1 MEENDINEKDSN
13 DLEENNKSENNY
25 ENNNFYQDYLNDEE
39 NYYENKKIKEEEKRK
54 NEIRLFYYS
63 ILELLT
69 KKQYKKIL
77 ELFST
82 KEEEKEEEKESTE
95 NKITYQSEWIFPFLH
110 IVSIERVIQNK
121 VNKYNKSININVF
134 KRYLEKENIILNQW
148 LLLINDLIIKQK
160 KDKEDIQCL
169 LEFTIEFIL
178 SKCLFLS
185 KYCIYHQ
192 NIKEAIYF
200 LSLGI
205 YLINHTYNFIKS
217 PRTYCISAELLIYLT
232 SILIADNKY
241 DTAKNIINFSIKLL
255 YLGLEIIFFS
265 NSEQLSY
272 TIFDILSQE
281 KQNIEPIVRIIFLI
295 SISFYHLGVSYESQG
310 NHYKAFFSYKQSKF
324 FLSIIKDM
332 DEEIFTFYE
341 FIINLENRL
350 LIRNRLIFFYKKSFK
365 QEKLIYEEKPK
376 IKVYNSFIINK
387 EKKTKK
393 FLNLE
398 EYISNMKLIDADN
411 EDPHLFN
418 KVDKVFKP
426 NVNMATKQIHL
437 LDYLMSDDFK
447 NIINNMKKIRINKLD
462 YETMHI
468 IQRQIINIKNN
479 QRDKLSRKFKKKIN
493 NTSEDKLNNS
503 KKIFN
508 KKIKTVSSSKTFN
521 SGKKTRVSSGYKHS
535 QTILTDTNKS
545 ESIFFLNSRPSTAQ
559 NDRLKRHKNHKLK
572 YFFINNLPKRS
583 LTINNINND
592 IILDFD
598 SQKKES
604 LLFSYRCN
612 KNNPKSKIPKYSYDK
627 YLFKKSFIKKKKNLE
642 KQYENEL
649 DFQKKFLKCKE
660 KEKTKPPPFNLKMV
674 QADCEKFYFTTFD
687 KEMMKIKE
695 KKFIFGTDY
704 LKNITRR
711 KFNSI
716 KDNNSNNDLRKTK
729 KFIQI
734 FNNNNKEDDAKNIED
749 NNYKY
754 INSLMREI
762 DFINQKEKSLIK
774 NYRKKKHL
782 NIQIN

>member
-13 DLEENNKSENNY
+13 DLEENNKSENNF

-350 LIRNRLIFFYKKSFK
+350 LIRNRLIFF
-365 QEKLIYEEKPK
+365 
-376 IKVYNSFIINK
+376 
-387 EKKTKK
+387 
-393 FLNLE
+393 
-398 EYISNMKLIDADN
+398 
-411 EDPHLFN
+411 
-418 KVDKVFKP
+418 
-426 NVNMATKQIHL
+426 
-437 LDYLMSDDFK
+437 
-447 NIINNMKKIRINKLD
+447 
-462 YETMHI
+462 
-468 IQRQIINIKNN
+468 
-479 QRDKLSRKFKKKIN
+479 
-493 NTSEDKLNNS
+493 
-503 KKIFN
+503 
-508 KKIKTVSSSKTFN
+508 
-521 SGKKTRVSSGYKHS
+521 
-535 QTILTDTNKS
+535 
-545 ESIFFLNSRPSTAQ
+545 
-559 NDRLKRHKNHKLK
+559 
-572 YFFINNLPKRS
+572 
-583 LTINNINND
+583 
-592 IILDFD
+592 
-598 SQKKES
+598 
-604 LLFSYRCN
+604 
-612 KNNPKSKIPKYSYDK
+612 
-627 YLFKKSFIKKKKNLE
+627 
-642 KQYENEL
+642 
-649 DFQKKFLKCKE
+649 
-660 KEKTKPPPFNLKMV
+660 
-674 QADCEKFYFTTFD
+674 
-687 KEMMKIKE
+687 
-695 KKFIFGTDY
+695 
-704 LKNITRR
+704 
-711 KFNSI
+711 
-716 KDNNSNNDLRKTK
+716 
-729 KFIQI
+729 
-734 FNNNNKEDDAKNIED
+734 
-749 NNYKY
+749 
-754 INSLMREI
+754 
-762 DFINQKEKSLIK
+762 
-774 NYRKKKHL
+774 
-782 NIQIN
+782 